1 MYYTFSCSHQS
12 SCKNATFCLH
22 EYYLHNNMSKFPQQ
36 KIHNLMQYFVLEYD
50 LINMGVPHILIVKN
64 MRFMY

>member
-1 MYYTFSCSHQS
+1 
-12 SCKNATFCLH
+12 
-22 EYYLHNNMSKFPQQ
+22 MSKFPQQ

-50 LINMGVPHILIVKN
+50 LINVGVPHILIVKN